1 MCSVEGVAPVSSV
14 SRMLIADWSISATLS
29 DRSSLSLVADL
40 VPYKNCKKYFLE
52 DLINSLKIVKNYL

>member
-1 MCSVEGVAPVSSV
+1 MCSVDGVAPVSSV

-40 VPYKNCKKYFLE
+40 VPYKN
-52 DLINSLKIVKNYL
+52 